1 MKLYNQFAMKLFKL
15 VFFSIIFCFSISNFA
30 QFTDQINSNRPGE
43 SMGAFSVGKNV
54 FQAEAGVYY
63 INEKHDVVN
72 YEAQG
77 FGLEIAARGGLFFEQ
92 LELILDSKVQMDQ
105 YTTPN
110 SQSNRSGF
118 RKIILGAKYLI
129 YDPFKKGPSKP
140 NIYSWKANN
149 KFSWRQFIPAISAY
163 AGANYVMENDYSI
176 PKEATISPKV
186 MIIAQNHFKSGLVLV
201 TNIIADK
208 ISSENASFGYVV
220 TLTKGINDT
229 WSAFIENKGI
239 KGDYYSDGIFTLGA
253 THLLKSNI
261 QIDASIS
268 KNIKNTPAL
277 LYGGLGVS
285 WRFDK
290 RYKDIKI
297 KDGKEIK
304 GKEKNNG
311 NPEKKRLD
319 EIPATPAEKKN

>member
-1 MKLYNQFAMKLFKL
+1 MNLHKQLPMKLFKIAIIT
-15 VFFSIIFCFSISNFA
+15 FIFCLSVPNFA

-54 FQAEAGVYY
+54 IQAEAGAYY
-63 INEKHDVVN
+63 LNEKHDVLN
-72 YEAQG
+72 YTAN
-77 FGLEIAARGGLFFEQ
+77 GLGIDLTARGGLFFEQ
-92 LELILDSKVQMDQ
+92 LEFILDSKIQLDQ

-110 SQSNRSGF
+110 SQTNRSGF

-140 NIYSWKANN
+140 NIYSWNANN
-149 KFSWRQFIPAISAY
+149 KFSWKQFIPALSGY
-163 AGANYVMENDYSI
+163 AGVNYVMENDYSI
-176 PKEATISPKV
+176 PKEAIISPKV

-201 TNIIADK
+201 TNVIADK
-208 ISSENASFGYVV
+208 ISSENSSFGYIV
-220 TLTKGINDT
+220 TLTKGINDN

-239 KGDYYSDGIFTLGA
+239 KGDYYSDGIFTVGA

-277 LYGGLGVS
+277 LYGGLGIS

-290 RYKDIKI
+290 RYKDIEI
-297 KDGKEIK
+297 KNGKEIK
-304 GKEKNNG
+304 GKDKEDG

-319 EIPATPAEKKN
+319 GIPNTPVEKK

>member
-1 MKLYNQFAMKLFKL
+1 MKLFKVAVISL
-15 VFFSIIFCFSISNFA
+15 IFCISIPNFA

-54 FQAEAGVYY
+54 IQAEAGVYY
-63 INEKHDVVN
+63 LNEKHDIIN
-72 YEAQG
+72 YKANG
-77 FGLEIAARGGLFFEQ
+77 FGVDLAARGGLFFEQ
-92 LELILDSKVQMDQ
+92 LELLIEAKAQLDK
-105 YTTPN
+105 YTTPT
-110 SQSNRSGF
+110 SETNRSGF
-118 RKIILGAKYLI
+118 RKITFGGKYLI
-129 YDPFKKGPSKP
+129 YDPFKKGPKKP

-149 KFSWRQFIPAISAY
+149 KFSWKQFIPAVSAY
-163 AGANYVMENDYSI
+163 AGANYVMDNDYSI

-201 TNIIADK
+201 TNVIADK
-208 ISSENASFGYVV
+208 ISSNNSSFGYIV

-239 KGDYYSDGIFTLGA
+239 KGDYYSDGIFTVGA

-261 QIDASIS
+261 QIDASLS

-277 LYGGLGVS
+277 IYGGIGLS

-290 RYKDIKI
+290 KYKDIEI

-304 GKEKNNG
+304 AQKKEFG
-311 NPEKKRLD
+311 NPELKRLD
-319 EIPATPAEKKN
+319 GIPNTPVEKKN

>member
-1 MKLYNQFAMKLFKL
+1 MILHKQPSMKLFKAL
-15 VFFSIIFCFSISNFA
+15 TVILLLCISVPSFS

-63 INEKHDVVN
+63 INENHELLN

-77 FGLEIAARGGLFFEQ
+77 FGLDLSARGGLFFEQ
-92 LELILDSKVQMDQ
+92 LEFILDSKVQLDQ
-105 YTTPN
+105 YTTSFN
-110 SQSNRSGF
+110 QENRSGF
-118 RKIILGAKYLI
+118 RKIIFGAKYLI

-149 KFSWRQFIPAISAY
+149 KFSWKQFIPALSVY

-176 PKEATISPKV
+176 LNESTISPKV
-186 MIIAQNHFKSGLVLV
+186 MIIAQNHFKSGIVLV
-201 TNIIADK
+201 TNIFADK
-208 ISSENASFGYVV
+208 ISSINSNYGYVI
-220 TLTKGINDT
+220 TLTKGINET
-229 WSAFIENKGI
+229 WSAFVENKGI
-239 KGDYYSDGIFTLGA
+239 LGDYYSDGIFTLGA

-261 QIDASIS
+261 QIDASVS
-268 KNIKNTPAL
+268 KNIKNTPSL
-277 LYGGLGVS
+277 LYGGLGIS

-297 KDGKEIK
+297 QDGKEIK
-304 GKEKNNG
+304 GKGNQDG

-319 EIPATPAEKKN
+319 AIPVAPVEKK